1 MSLQWCKTAILM
13 LHPSANAK
21 FNTQP
26 KLGSSLGMRIKL
38 CLKTLCSASR
48 CAVFLFSCWCLTP
61 APSHAAGDDLLVSGM
76 VLDRTISGF
85 GRDFSYYFSAYWR
98 DLPATAGMTLVI
110 QERVYP
116 QAGTLL
122 WLELNQRR
130 IYQTYLG
137 RRQQDMRMFAEQA
150 VIATIEE
157 IARLQSANMLG
168 ADSAELN
175 DFLEVNL

>member
-1 MSLQWCKTAILM
+1 MQTSV
-13 LHPSANAK
+13 NV
-21 FNTQP
+21 
-26 KLGSSLGMRIKL
+26 KLKL
-38 CLKTLCSASR
+38 VTKKLYSASR
-48 CAVFLFSCWCLTP
+48 CAVFVLCILGAYPQGS
-61 APSHAAGDDLLVSGM
+61 SAAEDELLVSGM

-98 DLPATAGMTLVI
+98 DLPATSGMTLVI

-137 RRQQDMRMFAEQA
+137 RRQQDMREFAEQA
-150 VIATIEE
+150 VMATIEE

-168 ADSAELN
+168 SDSSELDN
-175 DFLEVNL
+175 YLEQN

>member
-1 MSLQWCKTAILM
+1 MSPHSTI
-13 LHPSANAK
+13 
-21 FNTQP
+21 
-26 KLGSSLGMRIKL
+26 
-38 CLKTLCSASR
+38 
-48 CAVFLFSCWCLTP
+48 
-61 APSHAAGDDLLVSGM
+61 AAEDELLVSGM

-98 DLPATAGMTLVI
+98 DLPATSGMTLVI
-110 QERVYP
+110 HERVYP

-137 RRQQDMRMFAEQA
+137 RRQQDMREFAEHA
-150 VIATIEE
+150 VMATIEE

-168 ADSAELN
+168 EDSTELEN
-175 DFLEVNL
+175 YLD

>member
-1 MSLQWCKTAILM
+1 MQPLI
-13 LHPSANAK
+13 SAK
-21 FNTQP
+21 QKP
-26 KLGSSLGMRIKL
+26 LRKQLY
-38 CLKTLCSASR
+38 SATR
-48 CAVFLFSCWCLTP
+48 CAVLFLSLLGMSPHSTI
-61 APSHAAGDDLLVSGM
+61 AAEDELLVSGM

-98 DLPATAGMTLVI
+98 DLPATSGMTLVI
-110 QERVYP
+110 HERVYP

-137 RRQQDMRMFAEQA
+137 RRQQDMREFAEQA
-150 VIATIEE
+150 VMATIEE

-168 ADSAELN
+168 EDSTELEN
-175 DFLEVNL
+175 YLD